1 MKELYEGFRHLQK
14 NGGTTEQKKRVI
26 LELLDLDNEMF
37 NNDKCVD
44 YTFNRLKSCFGEHI
58 LYLYVININD
68 KETCLK
74 YGYTV
79 NEKRNF
85 DGRFDKVSIVE
96 EVKLVRLQAF
106 GAVELEKELEERI
119 PDHFRYTTTAK
130 FPGKGELIDIKYK
143 DEMIKLFDEL
153 APQFKDVIGL
163 KSPN

>member
-1 MKELYEGFRHLQK
+1 MKDLYDNVRDIQK
-14 NGGTTEQKKRVI
+14 NGGTTEQQKEVI
-26 LELLDLDNEMF
+26 LEVIELDNETVD
-37 NNDKCVD
+37 NNKFVG
-44 YTFNRLKSCFGEHI
+44 YLFNRIKSCFGEHI
-58 LYLYVININD
+58 VYLYEININD

-85 DGRFDKVSIVE
+85 DGRYDKVSIVE

-143 DEMIKLFDEL
+143 DDMIKLLDEL
-153 APQFKDVIGL
+153 APKFKDVIGL
-163 KSPN
+163 KAPN